1 MSNKS
6 FICIILFNNTYQN
19 VKKTFIM
26 KKEKELINL
35 LKDNSRQSVS
45 ELAKKLGASRA
56 TVQHAIENLE
66 RREIIQGYTIRLN
79 PTFNQQQI
87 SAYIMISIVSQ
98 RTSEIVRK
106 LQKVPQ
112 LDMLCTISG
121 QYDLMAKVTEDT
133 TQNLDIVIDQIASL
147 EGVKQTLS
155 HIVLSQ
161 KKNRTI

>member
-1 MSNKS
+1 
-6 FICIILFNNTYQN
+6 
-19 VKKTFIM
+19 M

-35 LKDNSRQSVS
+35 LKDNSRQTVS
-45 ELAKKLGASRA
+45 ELAKKLGISRA
-56 TVQHAIENLE
+56 TVQHGIEKLE
-66 RREIIQGYTIRLN
+66 NNGIIQGYTLRLN
-79 PTFNQQQI
+79 PNFHQQQI

-98 RTSEIVRK
+98 QTSEIVRK

-121 QYDLMAKVTEDT
+121 QYDLMAKVTEET
-133 TQNLDIVIDQIASL
+133 TQTLDMVIDKIAAL

-155 HIVLSQ
+155 HIILSQ

>member
-1 MSNKS
+1 MR
-6 FICIILFNNTYQN
+6 
-19 VKKTFIM
+19 
-26 KKEKELINL
+26 KEKELINL
-35 LKDNSRQSVS
+35 LKDNSRQTVS
-45 ELAKKLGASRA
+45 ELAKKLGISRA
-56 TVQHAIENLE
+56 TVQHGIEKLE
-66 RREIIQGYTIRLN
+66 NKGIIQGYTLRLN
-79 PTFNQQQI
+79 PNFYQQQI

-98 RTSEIVRK
+98 QTSEIVRK

-121 QYDLMAKVTEDT
+121 QYDLMAKVTEET
-133 TQNLDIVIDQIASL
+133 TQTLDMVIDKIAAL

>member
-1 MSNKS
+1 
-6 FICIILFNNTYQN
+6 
-19 VKKTFIM
+19 M
-26 KKEKELINL
+26 KKDKELINL
-35 LKDNSRQSVS
+35 LKYNRLQSVS
-45 ELAKKLGASRA
+45 QLAKKLVTSRA

-79 PTFNQQQI
+79 PNFNQQQI

-121 QYDLMAKVTEDT
+121 QYDLMAKVTENT

>member
-1 MSNKS
+1 
-6 FICIILFNNTYQN
+6 
-19 VKKTFIM
+19 M

-45 ELAKKLGASRA
+45 ELAKKLGTSRA
-56 TVQHAIENLE
+56 TVQHAIEHLE

-106 LQKVPQ
+106 LQKVP
-112 LDMLCTISG
+112 
-121 QYDLMAKVTEDT
+121 
-133 TQNLDIVIDQIASL
+133 N
-147 EGVKQTLS
+147 
-155 HIVLSQ
+155 
-161 KKNRTI
+161 